1 MDLTEIL
8 YDYIYIYIYII
19 IMDCGNMVEISLQIT
34 IGLNA
39 KRKLEAADTI
49 KVS

>member
-8 YDYIYIYIYII
+8 YDYIYAYYKR
-19 IMDCGNMVEISLQIT
+19 MDCGNMVEISLQIT

>member
-1 MDLTEIL
+1 MI
-8 YDYIYIYIYII
+8 IYIYI